1 MEGALRPGDTLPP
14 VRRLALN
21 LGIHFNTVAEAYR
34 ALAQEG
40 FLEIVHGHGA
50 RVVDRQSV
58 KKAGPEVGDDFR
70 MKLRELLAGI
80 RARGLSAQAAAM
92 ELRRLAEAV
101 EDL

>member
-1 MEGALRPGDTLPP
+1 
-14 VRRLALN
+14 
-21 LGIHFNTVAEAYR
+21 
-34 ALAQEG
+34 
-40 FLEIVHGHGA
+40 
-50 RVVDRQSV
+50 
-58 KKAGPEVGDDFR
+58 